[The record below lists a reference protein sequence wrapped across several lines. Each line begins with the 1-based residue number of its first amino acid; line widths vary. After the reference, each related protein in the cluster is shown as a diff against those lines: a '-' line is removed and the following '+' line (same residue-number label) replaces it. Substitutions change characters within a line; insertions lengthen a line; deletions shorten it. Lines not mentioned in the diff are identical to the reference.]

1 MRRIICSAILLWS
14 AALSLAG
21 EKANKLEGLV
31 IDGAT
36 GQKLEK
42 ARITIDGTTVES
54 RTDINGYFVMDSLG
68 AGSYTLRA
76 EKKGSSPAVVKE
88 VLYYPEKGAILFL
101 KLWPASQKKQAEEN
115 ESDGTGQ
122 LAIAAGRTK
131 NMPEPGLGYII
142 RQTPGTVIHAG
153 QMHLRGGD
161 HDELAYFVD
170 GFDVSDRHFG
180 VFSEHLP
187 SRAIAGI
194 EITGAGFPVS
204 IGQSMSGAVDIIT
217 ERSESS
223 ADKGIKWTS
232 DMIQGSTNSGYNKF
246 EGFWNSAIPKVNDL
260 RFSFNAEVADRKG
273 IIAFNMPEKIYVP
286 DHSQDYIWADTLYYS
301 HSVWDTVPGSGGSY
315 GWVGD
320 WADTIRHYDSLYA
333 AGGSDVSG
341 QQMWE
346 LEKQDRLAHGRMY
359 GWKEWD
365 QPYLPHSGSNSYRL
379 QGRADYKLERYNAKA
394 SLTWFANREQELQYS
409 TYFKY
414 NLDNYYAELK
424 KEWMLGLR
432 FRQDLSL
439 KTSYS
444 LGLSR
449 FSARTQAGVLDTA
462 AEKERSWWQDYTF
475 LSDADA
481 NGDSIYDAYAG
492 QGYVKNI
499 NNPYGVPGYFVGYG
513 LARLWRR
520 TADSYNG
527 FNFKLNHQ
535 VNEKNN
541 LEGGIDL
548 KKYRVYLKE
557 NSLPWDPVPFKD
569 YYDFDPANL
578 AIYLQE
584 KLELSDLVLTAGVR
598 LDRFMPNAGKKAN
611 NFNLT
616 DTASYIEARDT
627 TMYSL
632 RLGFLHKISGS
643 ASFRVNFGR
652 YVQQPSWD
660 YLYKNL
666 TANIARGTTV
676 LGEPELMAPY
686 TIAYDAGLSRRFGQ
700 SSELDLSMYYKDVY
714 DLIDTAYIQDTTTG
728 LSYSGFKNNR
738 QANIRGLELTY
749 ELKPLGKE
757 YSILANYS
765 FQMTKYNTDAP
776 NIVHEYIYGGVDNL
790 EDPLLNPKYINT
802 YFLNWDQRHK
812 FVLNLGWG
820 SGSDFGP
827 WFFGG
832 QPLSDISIGLFNN
845 ANSGFPYT
853 VLGYFY
859 GNIVGDINHERLPW
873 TFNTDLKAEK
883 IFKLSGVNLTL
894 GLEVL
899 NLFNRKNTTGI
910 FPQTGLTDAY
920 GTPPSYDDFAGKTVL
935 DSLPGGIDSSGHTM
949 MYPNPDYSKWRDL
962 NGDGVIDDK
971 ELYLTYAAAYNDYV
985 NDPYNSLRYPESSA
999 YVLPRKARLVLGF
1012 MF

>member
-1 MRRIICSAILLWS
+1 MRRVFCSTILLWS
-14 AALSLAG
+14 AVFALAG
-21 EKANKLEGLV
+21 EKANNLEGLV
-31 IDGAT
+31 TDGAT
-36 GQKLEK
+36 GRGLEK
-42 ARITIDGTTVES
+42 ARITIEGTTVES
-54 RTDINGYFVMDSLG
+54 KTDINGYFVLDSLR

-76 EKKGSSPAVVKE
+76 EKKGFGPAVVEE

-101 KLWPASQKKQAEEN
+101 KLWPASQKKQMEAK
-115 ESDGTGQ
+115 ESDGKDQ
-122 LAIAAGRTK
+122 LAIAAGRTIS
-131 NMPEPGLGYII
+131 MPEPGLGYII
-142 RQTPGTVIHAG
+142 RQSPGTVTRAG
-153 QMHLRGGD
+153 QVHLRGGD
-161 HDELAYFVD
+161 KDETVYFVD

-180 VFSEHLP
+180 EFSEHLP
-187 SRAIAGI
+187 DQALAGI
-194 EITGAGFPVS
+194 DISGPGFPVT
-204 IGQSMSGAVDIIT
+204 IGQSMSGAVDVSI
-217 ERSESS
+217 EQPESS
-223 ADKGIKWTS
+223 PDKGVRWAS
-232 DMIQGSTNSGYNKF
+232 DMVQGTVNSGYNRY
-246 EGFWNSAIPKVNDL
+246 EAFWNSSLPKIPAMRL
-260 RFSFNAEVADRKG
+260 SFNAEVLDNKG
-273 IIAFNMPEKIYVP
+273 LIAYNMPEKIYVP

-301 HSVWDTVPGSGGSY
+301 HSSWDTVPGSGGAY

-320 WADTIRHYDSLYA
+320 WADTIRYYDSLYA
-333 AGGSDVSG
+333 AGGTNVSG

-346 LEKQDRLAHGRMY
+346 LEKLDRLARGRMY
-359 GWKEWD
+359 GWKEWEK
-365 QPYLPHSGSNSYRL
+365 PYLPHSGSNSYRL
-379 QGRADYKLERYNAKA
+379 QGRLDHRIERWKA
-394 SLTWFANREQELQYS
+394 RVGLSWFANRQQESKYS

-432 FRQDLSL
+432 FRQDLSP

-444 LGLSR
+444 LGINR
-449 FSARTQAGVLDTA
+449 FSAKTQTGVLDTA
-462 AEKERSWWQDYTF
+462 AERERSWWQDYAF

-481 NGDSIYDAYAG
+481 NGDGIYDAYAG
-492 QGYVKNI
+492 QAYGTNI
-499 NNPYGVPGYFVGYG
+499 NNPYGVPGYFTGYG

-527 FNFKLNHQ
+527 LNFKLNHQ

-548 KKYRVYLKE
+548 KKYRAYLKE
-557 NSLPWDPVPFKD
+557 NYLPWDPVPFED

-578 AIYLQE
+578 ALYLQE
-584 KLELSDLVLTAGVR
+584 KLDLGDMVFTAGFR
-598 LDRFMPNAGKKAN
+598 LDRFMPNAERKAN

-643 ASFRVNFGR
+643 ASLRVNFGR

-666 TANIARGTTV
+666 NANIARGNMI
-676 LGEPELMAPY
+676 LGDPGLSAPY
-686 TIAYDAGLSRRFGQ
+686 TIAYDAGLSRRFGL
-700 SSELDLSMYYKDVY
+700 SSVFDLSLYYKDVY
-714 DLIDTAYIQDTTTG
+714 NLIDTTYLQDTTTG
-728 LSYSGFKNNR
+728 LNYTGYKNNR

-757 YSILANYS
+757 FSILANYS
-765 FQMTKYNTDAP
+765 LQMAKYNANATK
-776 NIVHEYIYGGVDNL
+776 IVTGYIYGGVDFG
-790 EDPLLNPKYINT
+790 EDPLLDPKYINT
-802 YFLNWDQRHK
+802 YPLNWDQRHK
-812 FVLNLGWG
+812 FALNLGWE
-820 SGSDFGP
+820 SGSEFGP
-827 WFFGG
+827 WLLGG
-832 QPLSDISIGLFNN
+832 RPFSGVSINLFNT
-845 ANSGFPYT
+845 ANSGLPYT
-853 VLGYFY
+853 VLGYSY
-859 GNIVGDINHERLPW
+859 GNILGEINARRLPW

-883 IFKLSGVNLTL
+883 TFKLSGVNLSL

-899 NLFNRKNTTGI
+899 NLFDRRNTTGI
-910 FPQTGLTDAY
+910 YPQTGLTHAY
-920 GTPPSYDDFAGKTVL
+920 GTPPSYDDFAGKSVL
-935 DSLPGGIDSSGHTM
+935 DSLPGGVDSTGNTM

-999 YVLPRKARLVLGF
+999 YALPRRVRLVLGF